1 MSSFS
6 FLHTDLNKNM
16 WHWSVTGSSGETGS
30 ASTLTLSALFKL
42 PSLTKVECTF
52 HLRAA
57 ATFLI
62 FNKVFVMKSC
72 LPNQLLL
79 FEEAVIRG
87 PGNAHAG
94 PGSLGQLAQHCQL
107 EQTTTLAPRD
117 QQSVNASCQTGVLG
131 YTVCT
136 QPKVLQLS
144 ASREKT
150 FHHSARWKVT
160 HKTIFSCNIQ
170 TSFINR
176 SLTRV
181 SSNMRTISTSAAT
194 SYVLLLL
201 WTVTLT
207 LMSFLCGSECDLK
220 DKEKYEL

>member
-62 FNKVFVMKSC
+62 FNKVFVMKCC

-79 FEEAVIRG
+79 FEEAVITG

-107 EQTTTLAPRD
+107 ERTTTLAPRD
-117 QQSVNASCQTGVLG
+117 QRSVNSSCQTGVLG
-131 YTVCT
+131 YTVCI
-136 QPKVLQLS
+136 QPKMLQLS

-150 FHHSARWKVT
+150 FAWSSSQCTLKSYT
-160 HKTIFSCNIQ
+160 HTTLYFHVIFKCL
-170 TSFINR
+170 
-176 SLTRV
+176 SLT
-181 SSNMRTISTSAAT
+181 
-194 SYVLLLL
+194 
-201 WTVTLT
+201 
-207 LMSFLCGSECDLK
+207 GH
-220 DKEKYEL
+220 